1 LNTHK
6 IRSFIR
12 RQGRI
17 TPGQQRAIDRLW
29 PKYGL
34 DKNQVIDYSNVFG
47 RQASLIVEIGF
58 GNGESL
64 AKMAA
69 NHPENDYLGIEVHKP
84 GVGHLLLQLD
94 QLEINNV
101 RIFNYDAVDI
111 LEQQI
116 ADNSLSGIHL
126 YFPDPWPKKRHHK
139 RRIVQSEFIALITRK
154 LQPGGY
160 FHAAT
165 DWQDYA
171 EHMLTVLQ
179 KQPDI
184 INQSPDGRY
193 CERPIFRPVT
203 KFERRGL
210 ALGHGVWDLIFRKK
224 TADIF

>member
-1 LNTHK
+1 MNTHK

>member
-1 LNTHK
+1 MNTHK

-34 DKNQVIDYSNVFG
+34 EKNQVIDYSNVFG

-193 CERPIFRPVT
+193 CERPILRPVT

-210 ALGHGVWDLIFRKK
+210 ALGHGVWDLVFRKK

>member
-1 LNTHK
+1 MNTHK

-179 KQPDI
+179 KHPAF
-184 INQSPDGRY
+184 INQSSDGMY
-193 CERPIFRPVT
+193 CERPDYRPVT